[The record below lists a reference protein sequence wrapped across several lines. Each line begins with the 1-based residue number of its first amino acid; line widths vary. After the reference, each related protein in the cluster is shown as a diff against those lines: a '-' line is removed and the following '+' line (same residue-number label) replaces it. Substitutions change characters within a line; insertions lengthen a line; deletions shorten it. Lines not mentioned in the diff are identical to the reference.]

1 MVNQGVPQTTAYMGI
16 RLTVQSED
24 PQDRYYHPQ
33 DFFPLAKEGG
43 VLIGRAASND
53 IQLEGNG
60 VSNIH
65 CRVAVSGTDYVVE
78 DAGSSNGT
86 FVGYRQLQPGERH
99 PLKDGDVIRVVHYS
113 VTFRMGLSAFSPQP
127 QEDLDLD
134 STLQVEHAMVQQ
146 FLSEPEEHSP
156 QITFMN
162 GSHPG
167 LVFTLNEYEDC
178 TVGRDPNCALCLPE
192 DAVSRQHALI
202 RRDWSGVTLRDLN
215 SANGVYVNG
224 IRIQPNTEVGLN
236 NGDQI
241 GIGHYML
248 KFSDPFAASL
258 EDKLKG
264 VWVED
269 DLDNTMSGATLIG
282 ANRKGKDEEPS
293 KKQEPTDQDVRE
305 PVSGQWRAGRASA
318 GEEEKPNRRSR
329 RRRSQEESST
339 PKPSAKHPSEVAKEK
354 EAEALENK
362 ADKGQASEQSPME
375 EKKKSRQER
384 RRARR
389 QKMEQEARDAGELDD
404 SSDDDSDKSGSKKEG
419 GSGRK
424 ASGVS
429 KGGEKSQGTSGEGE
443 GGVSTPIHRGKSRLN
458 RAEKTALGLV
468 VGLVFILVVLVLVL
482 LFLV

>member
-24 PQDRYYHPQ
+24 SQDRYYHPQ

-65 CRVAVSGTDYVVE
+65 CRVEVSGTDYVVE

-86 FVGYRQLQPGERH
+86 FVGYRQLRPGERYA
-99 PLKDGDVIRVVHYS
+99 LKDGDVIRVIHYS

-162 GSHPG
+162 GSHAG

-241 GIGHYML
+241 GVGHYL
-248 KFSDPFAASL
+248 LGFSDPFAASL

-269 DLDNTMSGATLIG
+269 ELDNTMSGATLIG
-282 ANRKGKDEEPS
+282 AHRKGKEES
-293 KKQEPTDQDVRE
+293 SSSQKEPADQDIRE
-305 PVSGQWRAGRASA
+305 PVSGQWRAARASA
-318 GEEEKPNRRSR
+318 GDDEKLSQRSR
-329 RRRSQEESST
+329 RPRSKEESST
-339 PKPSAKHPSEVAKEK
+339 PKPSARHPSEVANE
-354 EAEALENK
+354 EAGVPSENK
-362 ADKGQASEQSPME
+362 ADKGEASEKSPIE

-384 RRARR
+384 RRALR

-404 SSDDDSDKSGSKKEG
+404 SPDERKDEKDSKLEG
-419 GSGRK
+419 RSARK
-424 ASGVS
+424 AVGVL
-429 KGGEKSQGTSGEGE
+429 KVGEKSKGASGPSEDA
-443 GGVSTPIHRGKSRLN
+443 VSPPIHPGKSRLN